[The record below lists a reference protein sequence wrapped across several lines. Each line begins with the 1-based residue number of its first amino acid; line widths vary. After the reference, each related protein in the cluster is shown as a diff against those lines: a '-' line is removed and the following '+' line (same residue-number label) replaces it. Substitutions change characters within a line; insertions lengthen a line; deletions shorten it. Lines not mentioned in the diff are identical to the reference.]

1 MYSHTLILFVH
12 ATKRCKYTR
21 KNDALKAK
29 SEGIVRI
36 VTFVTLFKVRLQ
48 KSAFRLEKGVHLRIS
63 FEYDEKRVECIGLE

>member
-21 KNDALKAK
+21 KNDARKAK

-36 VTFVTLFKVRLQ
+36 VTFVTLFQFRLQ
-48 KSAFRLEKGVHLRIS
+48 KTAFRLEKGVHLRIS
-63 FEYDEKRVECIGLE
+63 FEYDEKRVERIGLE